1 MTNPALHS
9 LFAKMA
15 RNNAWANDRLL
26 TEICK
31 LSQDD
36 YTAERTSFFPSLY
49 LTLTHIYQVDLF
61 YLDALTDG
69 GIGRTIFDHPVPETA
84 AELRT
89 AQAESDTR
97 LIAFCDAGIAPDA
110 TVSVG
115 WTGGPA
121 TELVQDILLHLFQ
134 HQVHH
139 RGQAHAM
146 LAGTHVSPPPL
157 DEFFPVFD
165 RHPKAATYL

>member
-1 MTNPALHS
+1 MTHS
-9 LFAKMA
+9 ILSRMA

-26 TEICK
+26 GAVAC
-31 LSQDD
+31 LSQ
-36 YTAERTSFFPSLY
+36 AEYDAPRTGFFPSLS
-49 LTLTHIYQVDLF
+49 LTLTHIHMVDLF
-61 YLDALTDG
+61 YLDALLG
-69 GIGRTIFDHPVPETA
+69 EGAGRAVFDRDMPATVA
-84 AELRT
+84 ALRR
-89 AQAESDTR
+89 AQGASDAR
-97 LIAFCDAGIAPDA
+97 LIAFCDAGVAPDA

-121 TELVQDILLHLFQ
+121 TERVEDVLLHLFQ

-146 LAGTHVSPPPL
+146 LSGTDVAPPPL

-165 RHPKAATYL
+165 RHPKAADYL